1 MFAVIKTGGKQY
13 RVAEDQVLRVER
25 VAGEAGDIVEFAD
38 VLMIGGPAGAAIGS
52 PKVEGALVTAEIL
65 EQMRDRKVLSFKKRR
80 RQNSKR
86 IRGHRQM
93 LTSVR
98 ISEILT
104 DGAKP
109 KKAAAKKPAKAETS
123 AKTVAEAPAAEKP
136 ARTAAAKPV
145 EAVGIV
151 DDISLIGGV
160 GPALKKKLAGAGIT
174 SLKQIAELDADAIA
188 RLDEELKLAG
198 RIGRDEWVEQAR
210 ELLAGKPPRAKSD
223 RKAAEE
229 K

>member
-38 VLMIGGPAGAAIGS
+38 VLMVSGEKGSTIGS

-98 ISEILT
+98 IAEILT
-104 DGAKP
+104 GGAKP
-109 KKAAAKKPAKAETS
+109 KKAAARKPAKAETA
-123 AKTVAEAPAAEKP
+123 AKAEAPAKAPAKAEAKAETKAETKAEAKPAKPAAKTAKPAAAEKP
-136 ARTAAAKPV
+136 AAKKPAAKK
-145 EAVGIV
+145 
-151 DDISLIGGV
+151 
-160 GPALKKKLAGAGIT
+160 PAAKK
-174 SLKQIAELDADAIA
+174 
-188 RLDEELKLAG
+188 
-198 RIGRDEWVEQAR
+198 
-210 ELLAGKPPRAKSD
+210 PAKDS
-223 RKAAEE
+223 E
-229 K
+229 